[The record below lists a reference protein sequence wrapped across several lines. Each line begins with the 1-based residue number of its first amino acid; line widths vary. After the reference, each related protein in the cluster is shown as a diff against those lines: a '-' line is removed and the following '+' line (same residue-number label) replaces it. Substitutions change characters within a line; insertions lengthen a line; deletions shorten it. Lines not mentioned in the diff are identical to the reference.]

1 MLALWHQCA
10 ESRDVFMLRQLQTLV
25 EIKVA
30 LLCDSDYNCYTSAK
44 KNHINYWLYIHLEA
58 HYLS

>member
-25 EIKVA
+25 KIKVA
-30 LLCDSDYNCYTSAK
+30 LLCDSDYNYYTSAK
-44 KNHINYWLYIHLEA
+44 KPTLTIDFI
-58 HYLS
+58 SI